1 MTEQL
6 AVYIDQKLL
15 GSITLDGHNDKYG
28 LVYDPEWVEK
38 SGFAISP
45 HLKPGVCE
53 PGSVKRFLANL
64 LPEGKWLEEL
74 SVDRQISKNNILGL
88 IAAIGIETTGAL
100 AFRQNG
106 GKDGE
111 IPTSFR
117 SVSSEELQD
126 RLARRQQLSIA
137 NWDGTPRLSVAGVQD
152 KLPILIRPDGEMGF
166 GEGDLASTHIL
177 KFGTKPDMHLVVN
190 EFICM
195 ELARMAKLPVASVS
209 LARYGEPVLIVERF
223 DRRWSAERV
232 ERRHLIDGCQ
242 MLDLPPTYKYERPF
256 GKSGE
261 GAKIRTGASLPALFA
276 ACKLCRI
283 PALAIRDLLNWGLFQ
298 LLIGNSDAHGKN
310 ISFFVGRNGIDVAPA
325 YDLVNVEIYGDQ
337 YDLDLAMAVG
347 DTFEF
352 NAIHAYQLADMC
364 DECGLPQRQ
373 VATALQALCNSMVK
387 ATDIIDL
394 SSLLTDEEHAF
405 GQGLL
410 GAIKTNCQRFLENA
424 KELPGIQL

>member
-6 AVYIDQKLL
+6 FVYSDQRRL
-15 GSITLDGHNDKYG
+15 GSITLDGHNDKYS
-28 LVYDPEWVEK
+28 LLYDTEWLEK

-45 HLKPGVCE
+45 HLKPGACKSE
-53 PGSVKRFLANL
+53 SVKRFLANL

-74 SVDRQISKNNILGL
+74 SVDRRISKSNIFGL
-88 IAAIGIETTGAL
+88 IAAIGVETTGAL
-100 AFRQNG
+100 AFRHNG
-106 GKDGE
+106 GKDEE

-117 SVSSEELQD
+117 SVSSEELRD

-137 NWDGTPRLSVAGVQD
+137 TWDGTPRLSVAGIQD
-152 KLPILIRPDGEMGF
+152 KLPVLIRPDGKMGF
-166 GEGDLASTHIL
+166 GEGALASTHIL
-177 KFGTKPDMHLVVN
+177 KLGTKADMHLVVN

-195 ELARMAKLPVASVS
+195 ELARMAKQPVAQVS
-209 LARYGEPVLIVERF
+209 LARYGEPVLVVERF
-223 DRRWSAERV
+223 DRRWSGERV
-232 ERRHLIDGCQ
+232 ERLHLIDGCQ

-276 ACKLCRI
+276 ACKFCRI
-283 PALAIRDLLNWGLFQ
+283 PALAIRNLLNWVLLQ

-310 ISFFVGRNGIDVAPA
+310 ISFYVGRNGIDVAPA
-325 YDLVNVEIYGDQ
+325 YDLVNIEIYGNQ
-337 YDLDLAMAVG
+337 YDRDLAMAVG

-352 NAIHAYQLADMC
+352 KVIHAYQLADMC

-387 ATDIIDL
+387 AADTIDL
-394 SSLLTDEEHAF
+394 SSLLIGEEQAF
-405 GQGLL
+405 GQDLL
-410 GAIKTNCQRFLENA
+410 GAIKTNCQRFLKNA
-424 KELPGIQL
+424 KELPGVRL